1 MQFIENLKA
10 AFAAFLKS
18 QAELANAVR
27 ANTEA
32 ITATRIVA
40 EETNAA
46 SKATQKS
53 TAYLENSERHR
64 REQAGIRSNF

>member
-1 MQFIENLKA
+1 MQLITNIKA

-18 QAELANAVR
+18 QAELADAVK
-27 ANTEA
+27 ANTTA
-32 ITATRIVA
+32 ITAQRIVI
-40 EETNAA
+40 EETAA
-46 SKATQKS
+46 AAKATQKS